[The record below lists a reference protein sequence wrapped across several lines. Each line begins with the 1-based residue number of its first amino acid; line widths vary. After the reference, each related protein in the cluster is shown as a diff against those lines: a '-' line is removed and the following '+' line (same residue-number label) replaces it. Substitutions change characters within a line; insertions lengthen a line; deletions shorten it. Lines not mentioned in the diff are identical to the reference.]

1 MGFLVRKTQ
10 MLSYLLSSQPAVFAR
25 VYLPVRRTDC
35 EAPSQCGNHGK
46 SVGVQLNLLPYAEL
60 FRLRRTTLRAAATL
74 YNPHSRN

>member
-60 FRLRRTTLRAAATL
+60 SLTKRHTPRRCNTLQSA
-74 YNPHSRN
+74 